1 MLHRCLARV
10 VAGLLCAVPVLA
22 QALAVVSTSPARN
35 ALNQSRSPAI
45 VIQFD
50 RPVQVASITAA
61 SFRVFG
67 RSGGP
72 LPGDI
77 AYSNGNQTLTFTP
90 TRRLFPGE
98 QVTVNLANTVTA
110 ADATT
115 LRQGGYAFQF
125 LTVAGPAAMTMTTID
140 TVSVRTTA
148 ATTRLYGGNFVDF
161 NRDGWIDYIAV
172 NEVSADLRVLLNRA
186 DGSGRLGPV
195 LLPPRQIGVE
205 ASPNESADFDN
216 DGLMDFATGNGTS
229 SSVSVVLGNGDGTFD
244 PQQEIAVGTRPHGV
258 AVLDADGD
266 GDLDLVA
273 ASQLGTHP
281 NGNTLNILRNNGSG
295 VFTNITRID
304 SGGNGEYPL
313 VSGDM
318 DNDGILDLVVG
329 TADDGQVHVM
339 RGNGDGTFTRV
350 HNRAAGGYTWMFA
363 LGDVDNDGNLD
374 LASVNGFTNNGAIM
388 LGNGDG
394 TLDAPVIHNFGGGM
408 VATDLGDL
416 DGDGDLDWV
425 ASSFGAGL
433 WYILRNDSG
442 TFTQVDTVDAPNN
455 ASCASLYDFDN
466 DDDLDLA
473 LADEIADVIVLVQN
487 SGNIMFRDSF
497 EGPP

>member
-1 MLHRCLARV
+1 MLRRRLAR
-10 VAGLLCAVPVLA
+10 ALFGLLCLA
-22 QALAVVSTSPARN
+22 PMLAHALAVVSHSPTRN
-35 ALNQSRSPAI
+35 ALNQSRSPTIA
-45 VIQFD
+45 VQFD
-50 RPVQVASITAA
+50 RPVLTTSVTPAT
-61 SFRVFG
+61 FRVFG

-77 AYSNGNQTLTFTP
+77 TYSNGNQTLNFTP

-98 QVTVNLANTVTA
+98 QVSVNLANSITA

-125 LTVAGPAAMTMTTID
+125 TTVAGAASMTMNIID
-140 TVSVRTTA
+140 TVSVRTSA

-186 DGSGRLGPV
+186 DGSGKLGPV
-195 LLPPRQIGVE
+195 LMPPRQIGVE

-229 SSVSVVLGNGDGTFD
+229 NSVSIVLGNGDGTFD
-244 PQQEIAVGTRPHGV
+244 PQQELAVGTRPHGI

-266 GDLDLVA
+266 GDLDVVA
-273 ASQLGTHP
+273 ASELGTHP
-281 NGNTLNILRNNGSG
+281 NGNTLNVLRNNGAG
-295 VFTNITRID
+295 VFTNVLRID
-304 SGGNGEYPL
+304 TGGNGEYPL

-329 TADDGQVHVM
+329 TATDNQVHVM
-339 RGNGDGTFTRV
+339 HGNGDGTFTRV

-363 LGDVDNDGNLD
+363 LGDVDGDGNLD
-374 LASVNGFTNNGAIM
+374 LASVNGFNNNGAIL

-394 TLDAPVIHNFGGGM
+394 TLDAPTIHPFGGGM

-425 ASSFGAGL
+425 TSSFGAGL
-433 WYILRNDSG
+433 WYIMRNNG
-442 TFTQVDTVDAPNN
+442 GGNFQQVDTVDAPNN

-487 SGNIMFRDSF
+487 GGSVLFRDSF
-497 EGPP
+497 ENP